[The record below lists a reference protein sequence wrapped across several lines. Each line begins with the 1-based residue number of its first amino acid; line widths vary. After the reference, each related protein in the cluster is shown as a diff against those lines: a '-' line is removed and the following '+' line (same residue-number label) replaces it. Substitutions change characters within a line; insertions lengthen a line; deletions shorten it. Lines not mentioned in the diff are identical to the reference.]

1 MQLVAG
7 PSLRSDQK
15 VPAVPDADGS
25 GADRLQPLSGISDYY
40 YQCNH
45 PDHELAL
52 GPLLTRLVETERET
66 LNVAEELTRHYEE
79 IDLLY
84 TISAVLGRTIGLKE
98 AASVIVQEVSK
109 VVGARRASILVDDA
123 EHRTLRPVAG
133 WGVDVSHFTPIPIDD
148 EVSVAARVQH
158 RTEDKDNDGSRR
170 FGFRFLE
177 PQQLNARL
185 PAAARRL
192 FNRRQTVRVA
202 PDQFQPVG
210 VTIEPCDP
218 GSDEPQSPVEVR
230 LLNIS
235 VAGIA
240 VSLEPTLETA
250 FAATTHVNLVVKLP
264 GVRRALELV
273 GDIRYRRLIG
283 QRIHYGIQFN
293 ADQTERFDRK
303 QDILAK
309 YVTRRQLDYLRAS
322 A

>member
-1 MQLVAG
+1 MDQGRRAEYRVELSDTSELRVAVVSPGGDETHGQLIDVSA
-7 PSLRSDQK
+7 
-15 VPAVPDADGS
+15 S
-25 GADRLQPLSGISDYY
+25 GAGAVFEP
-40 YQCNH
+40 
-45 PDHELAL
+45 PDPPNLAV
-52 GPLLTRLVETERET
+52 GQD
-66 LNVAEELTRHYEE
+66 
-79 IDLLY
+79 IDLVF
-84 TISAVLGRTIGLKE
+84 TSDTFNG
-98 AASVIVQEVSK
+98 SV
-109 VVGARRASILVDDA
+109 
-123 EHRTLRPVAG
+123 T
-133 WGVDVSHFTPIPIDD
+133 
-148 EVSVAARVQH
+148 VAARVQH

-192 FNRRQTVRVA
+192 FNRRQNVRVA
-202 PDQFQPVG
+202 PDQFQPVD

-218 GSDEPQSPVEVR
+218 ESDEPQPPVEVR

-235 VAGIA
+235 VGGIA

-250 FAATTHVNLVVKLP
+250 FAATTHINLVVKLP

-293 ADQTERFDRK
+293 ADDTERFDRM
-303 QDILAK
+303 QDIIGK
-309 YVTRRQLDYLRAS
+309 YVNRRQLDYLRAS